1 MKIMFKRV
9 VTKKISFDNEK
20 YLSEQTKEIL
30 NRVKKFDNKL
40 YLEFGG
46 KICFDYHAAR
56 VLPGYDPNVKMRL
69 LEKLKKHAEIVIS
82 VYAKDIEQGRVRGD
96 YGITYD
102 LATLKLID
110 DLKAWKLDVA
120 AVVLTRFSNEPSA
133 LKFKRRLERLGIRV
147 YKHVKIEGYPH
158 DVEKIVS
165 ADGYG
170 RNEYIG
176 TKKPIIIVTAPG
188 PGSGKL
194 ATCLSQLYHDHKKGI
209 NSGYAKFETFPI
221 WNLPLNHPVN
231 IAYEAATVDLA
242 DFNLIDPF
250 HLEKY
255 KKESINYNR
264 DVEAFPILKNI
275 IHRIT
280 GSKDSYYKSP
290 TDMGVNRAGFGIV
303 DDKGAREAAK
313 QEIIRRFFRH
323 NLEFATGSGTK
334 EELER
339 AEAIMDKAGVKPEDR
354 STVLPARKAA
364 EECKKKKKGNKGYYC
379 GAAIELN
386 GGRIV
391 TGKNSTLMHAA
402 SSAVINAIKYIAGID
417 DGVHI
422 LKPEVMDDLSSLKKE
437 TLSMA
442 SESLTLDEI
451 LVALSISAH
460 TDRNAKSALL
470 KLKELRGCEL
480 HSTHLP
486 TPGDEAGLRKLGINF
501 TTDAIP
507 SSSLFFNY

>member
-1 MKIMFKRV
+1 MFKRV
-9 VTKKISFDNEK
+9 VTQKKAFDNEK
-20 YLSEQTKEIL
+20 YLKEQTQEIL
-30 NRVKKFDNKL
+30 SRVKKFDNKL

-69 LEKLKKHAEIVIS
+69 LEKLKKHAEIVVS

-110 DLKAWKLDVA
+110 DLKAWGLDVTS
-120 AVVLTRFSNEPSA
+120 VVLTRFNNEPSVV
-133 LKFKRRLERLGIRV
+133 KFKRRLEKLGLKV

-165 ADGYG
+165 SSGYG
-170 RNEYIG
+170 KNDYIE
-176 TKKPIIIVTAPG
+176 TKKPIVVVTAPG

-194 ATCLSQLYHDHKKGI
+194 STCLSQLYHDHKKGI

-221 WNLPLNHPVN
+221 WNLTLNHPVN

-242 DFNLIDPF
+242 DFNLVDPF

-275 IHRIT
+275 IHKIT
-280 GSKDSYYKSP
+280 DSKDSYYNSP

-303 DDKGAREAAK
+303 KDKLAKEAAR
-313 QEIIRRFFRH
+313 QEIIRRYFRH
-323 NLEFATGSGTK
+323 NLEFAIGSGTK

-339 AEAIMDKAGVKPEDR
+339 AQSIMDKTGVKAEDR
-354 STVLPARKAA
+354 STVEPARKAA
-364 EECKKKKKGNKGYYC
+364 KECEKKGKGNKGYFC
-379 GAAIELN
+379 GASIELDD
-386 GGRIV
+386 GTII
-391 TGKNSTLMHAA
+391 TGKNSPLMHAA
-402 SSAVINAIKYIAGID
+402 SSAIINAIKHLAGID
-417 DGVHI
+417 DKVHI
-422 LKPEVMDDLSSLKKE
+422 LKPEIMSDLSKLKKDI
-437 TLSMA
+437 LSMT
-442 SESLTLDEI
+442 SESLNLDEI

-460 TDRNAKSALL
+460 SDSNAKKALS
-470 KLKELRGCEL
+470 KLKDLSGCEL

-507 SSSLFFNY
+507 SSSLFFNA